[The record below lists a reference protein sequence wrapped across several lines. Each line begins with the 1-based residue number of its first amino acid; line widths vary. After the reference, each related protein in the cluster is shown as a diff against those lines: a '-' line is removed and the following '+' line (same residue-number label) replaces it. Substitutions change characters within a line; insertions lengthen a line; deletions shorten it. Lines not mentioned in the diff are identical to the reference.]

1 VPDGYTLLLTRSA
14 EAWNATLYDNLKFNF
29 IEDFA
34 PVATVSRA
42 PGLLVVYPSLPDKS
56 VPELIA
62 DAKSHPGKITV
73 ASAGVGSAPH
83 MYWELF
89 RTMSGVDMVHVP
101 YRGGGPA
108 VADLLGGQVMV
119 YFGTT
124 ASTIAHVRAGRLRA
138 LAVTTATRVPA
149 LPDIPALAEFL
160 PGYEASIYV
169 GLAAPRDTPVEIVNM
184 LSREIIRAPA
194 DPNMAR
200 RIADLADVPLS
211 VATSDFARL
220 IVEETEKWR
229 RVIRAANIRPE

>member
-1 VPDGYTLLLTRSA
+1 
-14 EAWNATLYDNLKFNF
+14 
-29 IEDFA
+29 
-34 PVATVSRA
+34 
-42 PGLLVVYPSLPDKS
+42 
-56 VPELIA
+56 
-62 DAKSHPGKITV
+62 
-73 ASAGVGSAPH
+73 
-83 MYWELF
+83 
-89 RTMSGVDMVHVP
+89 VP